1 MSQRTL
7 FSAFICYTFLL
18 MTIFIGKLGLF
29 NEYVAAKHV
38 NAPVYSEIT
47 IKHKV
52 AKSHLKVKKIKNK
65 RKRRNN

>member
-1 MSQRTL
+1 
-7 FSAFICYTFLL
+7 